1 VSDFG
6 KLDAVAGPLVEEL
19 LDFTKTLHDLITF
32 IDAGVKEHADLLV
45 ALEDMAAE
53 AETERERR
61 IEAELAL
68 QHANNEVSH
77 GMQEM
82 TREIHLI
89 REEQRLLGNAS
100 LFSSSVNPV
109 FKKN

>member
-1 VSDFG
+1 M
-6 KLDAVAGPLVEEL
+6 
-19 LDFTKTLHDLITF
+19 LDFTKVLHELINF
-32 IDAGVKEHADLLV
+32 IDTGVKEHADLLV

-61 IEAELAL
+61 REAELAL

-89 REEQRLLGNAS
+89 REEQRLLGNAQ
-100 LFSSSVNPV
+100 LFSHSVNDV
-109 FKKN
+109 CMNVHLCT